1 MHTINLHETL
11 YDEHFKKSY
20 DFLKLSI
27 KDDLVKEIE
36 TLTKTIDTLMT
47 YQGND
52 WTGRGELLLIR
63 TNATIAASEV
73 LKGELEDA
81 LEAQQKRLLKA

>member
-1 MHTINLHETL
+1 MHSINLHETL
-11 YDEHFKKSY
+11 YDEHFQKSY
-20 DFLKLSI
+20 DFLKLSV
-27 KDDLVKEIE
+27 KDDLAKEIE
-36 TLTKTIDTLMT
+36 TLTKTIETLMT

-52 WTGRGELLLIR
+52 WTGRGELLLIK

-81 LEAQQKRLLKA
+81 LASQQLAAK